1 MINFNNGGD
10 MQCSFDSN
18 KKSGRFLNFLFWLP
32 FLFLEAG
39 DDCGDE
45 YNKECCVFMALGTAV
60 PIFLLFLSAK
70 FDWRILIL
78 EIKTSN
84 VFLSLALTGWWLGII
99 LFLITYLMV
108 GLLARFSIKSNWG
121 GRIL

>member
-1 MINFNNGGD
+1 
-10 MQCSFDSN
+10 MQGSFDSN
-18 KKSGRFLNFLFWLP
+18 KKGGRLFNLLFWLP

-45 YNKECCVFMALGTAV
+45 YNKECCFFMALGTVV
-60 PIFLLFLSAK
+60 PIFLFFLSIK

-84 VFLSLALTGWWLGII
+84 VFFSLAPTGWWLGII
-99 LFLITYLMV
+99 LFLTAYLLV
-108 GLLARFSIKSNWG
+108 GLLAHFSIKSNWG
-121 GRIL
+121 GGIL